1 MGNAIISEEVRHV
14 LIDEADITYTLR
26 KKNVKNFNLRIT
38 PYSVVI
44 VSVPLAA
51 TAEEADAFVVRKK
64 NYIIKA
70 LGDIRSLGEKE
81 GQRQY
86 ISGES
91 FRLEGKNLRLKV
103 LQASKNSIESDGVFL
118 ILRVKDI
125 NDVNTKSKLVSK
137 FFDDTTRSVMNEVLD
152 KYYEIFQKYGVDKPS
167 LKIRTM
173 STRWGSCSANKGVIT
188 LNSRLI
194 EAPLNCIE
202 YVVMH
207 ELCHLIHPNHSKQ
220 FYAFLSIQ
228 MPDWKERK
236 QSLDDYFYI

>member
-1 MGNAIISEEVRHV
+1 MGNEIISEEVRHV

-26 KKNVKNFNLRIT
+26 RKDVKNFNLRIT
-38 PYSVVI
+38 PYSVVL
-44 VSVPLAA
+44 VSVPTVAS
-51 TAEEADAFVVRKK
+51 AEEADAFVIRKK
-64 NYIIKA
+64 NYINKV
-70 LGDIRSLGEKE
+70 LGEIRSLGEKE

-103 LQASKNSIESDGVFL
+103 LQANKNSIESDGVFL

-137 FFDDTTRSVMNEVLD
+137 FFDDTTRSVMNEVLG
-152 KYYEIFQKYGVDKPS
+152 KYYEIFQKYDVDKPS

-173 STRWGSCSANKGVIT
+173 STRWGSCSTNKGVIT

-207 ELCHLIHPNHSKQ
+207 ELCHMIHPNHSKQ
-220 FYAFLSIQ
+220 FYAFLSMQ

-236 QSLDDYFYI
+236 ESLDKFFFG